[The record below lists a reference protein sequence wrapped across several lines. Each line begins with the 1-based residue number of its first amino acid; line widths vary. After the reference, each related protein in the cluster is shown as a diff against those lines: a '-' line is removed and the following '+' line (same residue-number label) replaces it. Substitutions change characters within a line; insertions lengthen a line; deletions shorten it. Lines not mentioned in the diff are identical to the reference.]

1 MDASRYGRVGRR
13 GLQALLVLALASA
26 LTTGAAA
33 GGNVSAFVDGAGDLW
48 LFGDDLANGVRLESG
63 GADQDLL
70 RIRGLDASTTINGLA
85 SVTLFAPGT
94 RIVAFLGGGDNEA
107 HLGDDTGS
115 DPPCCQRELVVV
127 TGAGR
132 DQVVVVGP
140 FERVTLDLGPGD
152 DTMDVGEGA
161 SGIVGTLRMGT
172 GDDRITIGEF
182 TGADGLFDLGAGNDQ
197 ILVGQRTGIRGRI
210 ELGDGD
216 DLAAIE
222 DEAGAL
228 ELFAGTGNDRIELT
242 SFSAVALV
250 LDAGPGADVVHIAG
264 DPSDEAPV
272 MEPLR
277 VDLGG
282 GDDRLLV
289 GHARMG
295 SARLDG
301 DSGLDRFLDLGG
313 NAFTAG
319 APELVSFEAPK
330 GQGGPVV
337 DVLTTIAGRVVDER
351 GTPVAG
357 ANVALPQRGLATL
370 TGADGTF
377 AIELRSDENEALEL
391 VAGAT
396 VDGRPRAGAA
406 LTTLTP
412 LGVRDV
418 GDVVVGPLLRNVLVF
433 GAPRFRGEAVE
444 ANLLA
449 LGLRPEQVSLTEAL
463 PADLSPYGAIWHVG
477 SAIGA
482 GQRARLVAFVG
493 AGGGLFLSGGP
504 IDVNASVETLV
515 NQLVVGGGVDV
526 GVTGSASDG
535 LCSFQ
540 PGATGGAATVPNA
553 LTTFFR
559 TAFTRYVTGLA
570 ARNELVRMDT
580 SSDVPFAVWGPEDLV
595 GHRGRLLVV
604 TNTVWIVAGERLNVF
619 ENLQRFLRHVPRL
632 QPGR

>member
-1 MDASRYGRVGRR
+1 MDTSACGRVGRF
-13 GLQALLVLALASA
+13 GLRALFVVALAR
-26 LTTGAAA
+26 GAAA
-33 GGNVSAFVDGAGDLW
+33 AGDVSALVDGAGDLW
-48 LFGDDLANGVRLESG
+48 LFGDELANGVRLEAG
-63 GADQDLL
+63 GADPDHF
-70 RIRGLDASTTINGLA
+70 RIRGLDASTTINGQA

-94 RIVAFLGGGDNEA
+94 RIVAFLGGGDNVA
-107 HLGDDTGS
+107 HLGDDSDS
-115 DPPCCQRELVVV
+115 DPSCCRRELVVV
-127 TGAGR
+127 AGAGR
-132 DQVVVVGP
+132 DQVVVLGP

-152 DTMDVGEGA
+152 DSLDVGEGA

-172 GDDRITIGEF
+172 GDDRITIGGF
-182 TGADGLFDLGAGNDQ
+182 TGADGLFELGSGNDQ
-197 ILVGQRTGIRGRI
+197 ILVGQRTFIRGRI
-210 ELGDGD
+210 DLGDGD
-216 DLAAIE
+216 DFAAIE

-228 ELFAGTGNDRIELT
+228 ELLAGFGNDRIELT
-242 SFSAVALV
+242 RFSAVALR
-250 LDAGPGADVVHIAG
+250 LDAGPGADVVRIAG
-264 DPSDEAPV
+264 DPSDGGPV
-272 MEPLR
+272 MEPLQ
-277 VDLGG
+277 VDLGS

-289 GHARMG
+289 GGARMG
-295 SARLDG
+295 STRFDG
-301 DSGLDRFLDLGG
+301 DPGLDRYLDLGG

-357 ANVALPQRGLATL
+357 AHVALPQRGLATL
-370 TGADGTF
+370 TGADGAF
-377 AIELRSDENEALEL
+377 AIELRTDEREALEL

-396 VDGRPRAGAA
+396 VGGRPRAGAV

-418 GDVVVGPLLRNVLVF
+418 GDVVVGPLLRNALVF
-433 GAPRFRGEAVE
+433 GAPRFRADAVE
-444 ANLLA
+444 ANLLG
-449 LGLRPEQVSLTEAL
+449 LGLRPEEVSLTEAL

-477 SAIGA
+477 GALGA

-493 AGGGLFLSGGP
+493 AGGGLFLSGGT
-504 IDVNASVETLV
+504 IEVNASVEALV

-535 LCSFQ
+535 FCAFQ
-540 PGATGGAATVPNA
+540 PGAAGGAATVPNA

-559 TAFTRYVTGLA
+559 SAFSRYVTGLA
-570 ARNELVRMDT
+570 ARNELVRMNT
-580 SSDVPFAVWGPEDLV
+580 SSDVPFAVWGPEDLL

-604 TNTVWIVAGERLNVF
+604 TNTVWIVAGESLDVF